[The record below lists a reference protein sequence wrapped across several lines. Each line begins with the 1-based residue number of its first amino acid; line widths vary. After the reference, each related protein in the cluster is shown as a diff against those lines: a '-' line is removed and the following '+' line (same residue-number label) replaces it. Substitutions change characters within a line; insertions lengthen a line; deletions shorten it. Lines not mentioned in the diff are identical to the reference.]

1 MNKMKI
7 FPETFIKKMQTL
19 LPNEAD
25 EFFKSQQSTP
35 PTSLRL
41 HPIKSIPLLF
51 EEAVKVEWCQWGRY
65 LNERPIFTYDPHF
78 HAGAY
83 YVQEAGSMLIE
94 KLLLPFFSENKNLI
108 VLDLCAA
115 PGGKSTH
122 LLSMMN
128 EDGILVSNE
137 LIPTRNK
144 ILRQNIAK
152 WGFSNCIV
160 TQNKAEDFSKSNIQF
175 DVIVIDAPC
184 SGEGLFR
191 KDEHAISE
199 WSIDQVNVC
208 SNRQSQILDAI
219 LPALK
224 PGGLLLYSTC
234 TYEESENDLQI
245 EQLIHEY
252 GMQAITPTPPVGIVS
267 TKYGWQAFPH
277 RVRSE
282 GFYCSLLQKPG
293 ERKTSLILSQ
303 KNTAKKNNLPD
314 FSHWITKDDSFNYTI
329 HQDFIYANTNGVQL
343 VTQQLSSSCYIRM
356 SGILMGEIKGKDFI
370 PSPELALSNSI
381 HSETPSVTL
390 NLEEAI
396 QYLCGD
402 PLPSKSEQIGWH
414 LVKYEQSVLGWAKKI
429 ASRWNNYYPKEW
441 RIQHKPKKI

>member
-1 MNKMKI
+1 MKT
-7 FPETFIKKMQTL
+7 FPNTFIQKMQTL

-25 EFFKSQQSTP
+25 DFFNSQQSAP
-35 PTSLRL
+35 PISLRL
-41 HPIKSIPLLF
+41 NPLKSTPQLF
-51 EEAVKVEWCQWGRY
+51 KDAAKVDWCNLGRY
-65 LNERPIFTYDPHF
+65 LNDRPLFTYDPHF

-94 KLLLPFFSENKNLI
+94 KLLLPFFRENKNLL

-128 EDGILVSNE
+128 EEGILVSNE

-160 TQNKAEDFSKSNIQF
+160 TQNKAEDISKSKIQF
-175 DVIVIDAPC
+175 DLIVVDAPC

-199 WSIDQVNVC
+199 WSLDQVNVC
-208 SNRQSQILDAI
+208 SSRQTKILDAI
-219 LPALK
+219 LPTLK

-234 TYEESENDLQI
+234 TYEASENDSQI
-245 EQLIHEY
+245 ERMIQEH
-252 GMQAITPTPPVGIVS
+252 GMQVLTSVPPHGITT
-267 TKYGWQAFPH
+267 TKHGWQAFPH
-277 RVRSE
+277 KVKSE
-282 GFYCSLLQKPG
+282 GFYCCLLQKPG
-293 ERKTSLILSQ
+293 ERKETSFSSQ
-303 KNTAKKNNLPD
+303 KITSKKSNTLDLSSWNTMDN
-314 FSHWITKDDSFNYTI
+314 FFNYST
-329 HQDFIYANTNGVQL
+329 HQDFIYANTKGVQEI
-343 VTQQLSSSCYIRM
+343 TQLLSSSCYIRM
-356 SGILMGEIKGKDFI
+356 SGILMGEIKGKDFV
-370 PSPELALSNSI
+370 PSAELSLSNTI
-381 HSETPSVTL
+381 HSEIPFVQL
-390 NLEEAI
+390 NLDESI

-402 PLPSKSEQIGWH
+402 PIHSGSENNGWH
-414 LVKYEQSVLGWAKKI
+414 LVKYENSILGWAKKI

-441 RIQHKPKKI
+441 RIQNKPKK

>member
-1 MNKMKI
+1 MKI
-7 FPETFIKKMQTL
+7 FPDTFIQKMQKI

-25 EFFKSQQSTP
+25 AFFNSQQTFP
-35 PTSLRL
+35 PISLRL
-41 HPIKSIPLLF
+41 HPLKSAPQLF
-51 EEAVKVEWCQWGRY
+51 EEATKVDWCNLGRY
-65 LNERPIFTYDPHF
+65 LKERPTFTYDPHF

-83 YVQEAGSMLIE
+83 YVQEAGSMLLE
-94 KLLLPFFSENKNLI
+94 KLLLPFFEEHKNL
-108 VLDLCAA
+108 VLLDLCAA

-122 LLSMMN
+122 LLSLMN
-128 EDGILVSNE
+128 EEDILVSNE

-152 WGFSNCIV
+152 WGFPNCVV
-160 TQNKAEDFSKSNIQF
+160 TQNKAEDFSKSKLQF
-175 DVIVIDAPC
+175 DVIVVDAPC

-208 SNRQSQILDAI
+208 SNRQTQILDAI
-219 LPALK
+219 LPSLK

-245 EQLIHEY
+245 ERLIQEY
-252 GMQAITPTPPVGIVS
+252 GMLVRTPTPPQGIKS

-277 RVRSE
+277 LVKSE
-282 GFYCSLLQKPG
+282 GFYCCLLQKNG
-293 ERKTSLILSQ
+293 ERKQNNISIQ
-303 KNTAKKNNLPD
+303 KNNSKKSNWPD
-314 FSHWITKDDSFNYTI
+314 LSSWTTIDHLFNYSTQ
-329 HQDFIYANTNGVQL
+329 QDFIYANTKGVQEI
-343 VTQQLSSSCYIRM
+343 TQQLSSSCYIRT

-370 PSPELALSNSI
+370 PSAELSLSNSI
-381 HSETPSVTL
+381 HPEIPFVQL
-390 NLEEAI
+390 NLDEAI

-402 PLPSKSEQIGWH
+402 PLQSDSDKTGWH
-414 LVKYEQSVLGWAKKI
+414 LVKYEHSILGWAKKI

-441 RIQHKPKKI
+441 RIQNKPKK